1 MHSLTYANLL
11 RGNRSFRQLLG
22 GQVAS
27 ELGNWFNFIAAL
39 GLVRAISHASPE
51 AAAALLVARLLPF
64 ALFAPIAGT
73 FVDRLPRRTVMIVSD
88 IGRGIAALGFFFVKD
103 AGDLWIAYLCTI
115 GGTLLAA
122 FFEGAKNAALANI
135 VGGEGMLAGNALMF
149 SSRFLLMSI
158 GALAGG
164 VATDALGYQ
173 WAFALNAIAF
183 IFSAFCIWRIP
194 GTAMQSGVTQRL
206 AAGNEP
212 ETGNSLARVWSDL
225 REGWRYIWAHKL
237 VAAVLGVNIMWAI
250 GGGALNLIYDRLGGV
265 VFAQREGWSGDAAV
279 SVFYA
284 AAGMGMV
291 VGMLCVR
298 RIGVWVE
305 ARGRVPSFI
314 GWTLILHGVIFALTG
329 IMPTL
334 MLAAMMVFLSRVVIA
349 IEFAMQETLVMR
361 LLPDNLRGR
370 IFTTDRA
377 AEIGVMSLTTAAAG
391 ASLTVITPGTLAI
404 ISGLLAGLPGVIWL
418 YLFACGR
425 LRMPET
431 NSTVSKGEIELKTDE
446 GERGAMASA

>member
-11 RGNRSFRQLLG
+11 RGNRGFRQLLG
-22 GQVAS
+22 GQIAS

-39 GLVRAISHASPE
+39 GLVRAISNAAPE
-51 AAAALLVARLLPF
+51 ATAALLIARLLPF

-88 IGRGIAALGFFFVKD
+88 IGRGIAALGFFFVED
-103 AGDLWIAYLCTI
+103 AGRFVDCLSLHHRWHA
-115 GGTLLAA
+115 ARA

-135 VGGEGMLAGNALMF
+135 VGSEGMLAGNALMF

-164 VATDALGYQ
+164 VAADSLGYRA
-173 WAFALNAIAF
+173 AFALNALAF

-194 GTAMQSGVTQRL
+194 HAAMQSGAVEAHADATKV
-206 AAGNEP
+206 NP
-212 ETGNSLARVWSDL
+212 FVRVWSDL
-225 REGWRYIWAHKL
+225 REGWRYILAHKL
-237 VAAVLGVNIMWAI
+237 VAAILGVNIMWAV

-265 VFAQREGWSGDAAV
+265 VFAQREGWSGDTGV

-284 AAGMGMV
+284 AAGLGMV

-298 RIGVWVE
+298 RVGVWVE

-334 MLAAMMVFLSRVVIA
+334 MLAALMVFLSRVVVA
-349 IEFAMQETLVMR
+349 IEFAMQETLIMR
-361 LLPDNLRGR
+361 LLPDHLRGR

-377 AEIGVMSLTTAAAG
+377 AEIGVMSLSTAAAG

-404 ISGLLAGLPGVIWL
+404 LSGLLAGLPGVIWL
-418 YLFACGR
+418 YLFSRGS

-431 NSTVSKGEIELKTDE
+431 FSTVTEDE
-446 GERGAMASA
+446 AGLRADEDERQSLASA